1 MKRTLLPL
9 LLCFLLLLCACGTE
23 LGKEPSSAGAS
34 PEEEGLAEG
43 IFREEDDEGLELP
56 ILSLKETATPVSP
69 EPELSQTVVTLDGIS
84 SYLRLTLPRG
94 WSWREGEENADR
106 HALELYLDDQPDF
119 TVELVLWKDRFG
131 MCGTGVSF
139 SDYPLPNGQT
149 ATLAAEE
156 VGDSLI
162 WTLILPEA
170 PDSFTIQFVAPTA
183 LYESHLAEL
192 ELLLSTLQQGVKA
205 QLDVVTPG
213 TVTG

>member
-9 LLCFLLLLCACGTE
+9 LLCFLLLCACG
-23 LGKEPSSAGAS
+23 KEAGNEPAPAEAS

-84 SYLRLTLPRG
+84 SYLRLTLPQG

-106 HALELYLDDQPDF
+106 HALELYPDDQPDF

-162 WTLILPEA
+162 WTLILPES
-170 PDSFTIQFVAPTA
+170 PDSFTIQFSGNRTA
-183 LYESHLAEL
+183 FAQRQAEL
-192 ELLLSTLQQGVKA
+192 DLMLSTLQQGVRA
-205 QLDVVTPG
+205 EPNGGAVQRPTA
-213 TVTG
+213 